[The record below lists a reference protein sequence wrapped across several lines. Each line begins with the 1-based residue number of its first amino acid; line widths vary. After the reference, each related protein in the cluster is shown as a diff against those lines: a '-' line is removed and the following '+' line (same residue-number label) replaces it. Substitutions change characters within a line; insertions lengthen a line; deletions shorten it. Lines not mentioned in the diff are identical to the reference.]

1 MQMTTN
7 ISGAEQSGGE
17 RILKMQK
24 IDPAEASLIWNQLNI
39 DQQRQVVLAAHEP
52 KQKLELILLA
62 TDSGALLRSIYPNY
76 FVRLVM
82 DLGPDDAVELIEL
95 SGREQLTHL
104 FDLTAWD
111 REEFSP
117 QRYEMWL
124 PILLEA
130 GPDKMAAWL
139 HDLDMEALA
148 LLGRH
153 WFETVKF
160 VSSQEYQ
167 EPPDDLPEFT
177 LDGIY
182 FLEFHNPDTA
192 ALVAQILVVLKS
204 ELPERY
210 NAFMEA
216 MRWEIDSELME
227 YARRWRQGR
236 LQDQGFPLRAEALA
250 LWALPRA
257 DEYNW
262 QDKPVKYQASDR
274 ASGFQDEYWLRLLP
288 DHELLSISLAD
299 MSSADLDSL
308 KQELTYIANSGVVAL
323 NADVGNAGA
332 VTQAARES
340 LSLVNL
346 GLSILSQGDQSRA
359 RQILIRLNLDSLARH
374 GAEAIRGLNK
384 KAWQIMKNGWMKD
397 LPTQLN
403 LLDAP
408 LDHWLAGLLFT
419 LPRCYDQG
427 KKPEYR
433 PFVSLADINRA
444 NRYLDLINFCHNLMF
459 ELLGWTRLEVLAM
472 LTAPAWP
479 EDPDERKLS
488 HLLGTWLARRA
499 LRLPGLQPLPANR
512 LGQAL
517 KALQQGFQ
525 GSLTQEI
532 VDSVRGLDNAASRT
546 MAKELLD
553 MMLFKLKQDLNLL
566 RSAEPMFTTGLII
579 ARDKPRGQR
588 R

>member
-1 MQMTTN
+1 
-7 ISGAEQSGGE
+7 
-17 RILKMQK
+17 
-24 IDPAEASLIWNQLNI
+24 
-39 DQQRQVVLAAHEP
+39 
-52 KQKLELILLA
+52 
-62 TDSGALLRSIYPNY
+62 
-76 FVRLVM
+76 M
-82 DLGPDDAVELIEL
+82 DLGPEDAVEIIEL
-95 SGREQLTHL
+95 SSSEQLTHL

-111 REEFSP
+111 KEEFSP
-117 QRYEMWL
+117 QRCEAWL

-130 GPDKMAAWL
+130 GPDKMAGWL
-139 HDLDMEALA
+139 HNLDMEALT

-160 VSSQEYQ
+160 VASQEYQ
-167 EPPDDLPEFT
+167 EPPEDLPEFT

-182 FLEFHNPDTA
+182 FLEFHNPDMA
-192 ALVAQILVVLKS
+192 ALAAQTLVVLKS

-210 NAFMEA
+210 SAFMEA

-236 LQDQGFPLRAEALA
+236 LQDQGFPLREDALA

-262 QDKPVKYQASDR
+262 RDKPVKYQASRR
-274 ASGFQDEYWLRLLP
+274 ASASQDEYWRHILP
-288 DHELLSISLAD
+288 DHELLPLSLAD
-299 MSSADLDSL
+299 MAPEDLDSL
-308 KQELTYIANSGVVAL
+308 KQELTYIANSGAVAL
-323 NADVGNAGA
+323 NVDLSDAGA
-332 VTQAARES
+332 VVQAARES

-346 GLSILSQGDQSRA
+346 GLSILSQGDPSQA

-374 GAEAIRGLNK
+374 GAKAVRGLNK
-384 KAWQIMKNGWMKD
+384 KAWRIMKNGWMKD

-427 KKPEYR
+427 NKPEYR
-433 PFVSLADINRA
+433 AFVSLADISLADR
-444 NRYLDLINFCHNLMF
+444 RLDLINFCNKLMF

-499 LRLPGLQPLPANR
+499 LGLPGLQPLPANR
-512 LGQAL
+512 LGRAL

-525 GSLTQEI
+525 SSLAQEI
-532 VDSVRGLDNAASRT
+532 MDSVYGLHNADSQA

-553 MMLFKLKQDLNLL
+553 MMLLKLKQNLGRQ
-566 RSAEPMFTTGLII
+566 RSSDPMFTTGLII
-579 ARDKPRGQR
+579 AKGRPRGGR
-588 R
+588 P